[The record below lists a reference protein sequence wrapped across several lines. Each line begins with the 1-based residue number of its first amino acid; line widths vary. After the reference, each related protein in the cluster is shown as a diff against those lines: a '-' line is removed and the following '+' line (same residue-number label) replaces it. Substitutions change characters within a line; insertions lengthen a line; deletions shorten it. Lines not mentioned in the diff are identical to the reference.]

1 MKAIIGLLML
11 LINVCYTSV
20 FAAQTYLN
28 SQMPPERRVQVDRYT
43 GYKTNATLEE
53 VNPLLVMTQINFP
66 SRIQTVHDAIE
77 HALHH
82 SGYRVDWQQSAEAH
96 DVFSELKMPLVHRKL
111 NLMTLKDAITTLSGV
126 AWQIL
131 IDSVNRKLIIRLD
144 GDVAWQIASSSKTED
159 SLNAPRWAS
168 ASPNEPATMNHRTI
182 SSNLSIQA
190 KSGDGSVMT
199 QQIANQMMPKD
210 GGVMTQQIADQMM
223 PKDGGVM
230 TQQIADNEYLR
241 LRQLSDDDRVVT
253 KQIADQMM
261 PGDGSVVTKQIAD
274 QMMPGDGGV
283 MTQQIA
289 NQMMP
294 KDGGMITQQIAN
306 QMMPGDGSVVT
317 KQIIDQMMPGDGGVM
332 TQQIAD
338 NEYLRLRQL
347 SDDDRVVT
355 KQIIDQMMPGDGSVV
370 TQQIADQMMPGDGGV
385 MTQQIADNEYLH
397 LHQPPG
403 DGRVVTQQI
412 ADQMMPEDG
421 SVMTQQIVQ
430 ETNIG
435 YRDMVSAP
443 VESSDVP
450 SEQPSITRVDFAGGG
465 TSRQDD
471 LDLPNKIPN
480 IHRVQ
485 YIPERDAPRYIQP
498 DSTKLSES
506 DSRVMY
512 KNHTDNQLW
521 SVQPLIKAKEGIGS
535 LDEAVIVHYS
545 SISVKELIEILIP
558 EGWVVHYEV
567 SDAILKQ
574 KLVSHAESSRR
585 SALSALFKELNLKA
599 LFYPGQAVVLVAEK
613 TSSSNSS
620 YTPRS
625 KSIDKSGYDRASEP
639 LSDTPSPAVSRPQLD
654 NILKDAQTIKN
665 LMDNLELN
673 TK

>member
-111 NLMTLKDAITTLSGV
+111 NLMTLKDAITTLSG
-126 AWQIL
+126 APWQIL

-159 SLNAPRWAS
+159 SLNVPRWAS
-168 ASPNEPATMNHRTI
+168 ASLNESATMDHRTI

-190 KSGDGSVMT
+190 KSGDGGVMI
-199 QQIANQMMPKD
+199 QQIADQMMPQD

-223 PKDGGVM
+223 PQDGGVMIQQITDQMMPQDGGVM
-230 TQQIADNEYLR
+230 TQQIAD
-241 LRQLSDDDRVVT
+241 
-253 KQIADQMM
+253 QMM
-261 PGDGSVVTKQIAD
+261 PQ
-274 QMMPGDGGV
+274 
-283 MTQQIA
+283 
-289 NQMMP
+289 
-294 KDGGMITQQIAN
+294 
-306 QMMPGDGSVVT
+306 
-317 KQIIDQMMPGDGGVM
+317 DGGVM

-338 NEYLRLRQL
+338 
-347 SDDDRVVT
+347 
-355 KQIIDQMMPGDGSVV
+355 QMMP
-370 TQQIADQMMPGDGGV
+370 QDGGV
-385 MTQQIADNEYLH
+385 MTQQIAD
-397 LHQPPG
+397 QMMPQ
-403 DGRVVTQQI
+403 DGGVMTQQI
-412 ADQMMPEDG
+412 ADQMMPQDG
-421 SVMTQQIVQ
+421 GVMTQQITDQMMPQDGGVMTQQIADQMMPQDGGVMTQQIADQMMPQDGGVMTQQIADQMMPQDGGVMTQQIVQ
-430 ETNIG
+430 ETNIA
-435 YRDMVSAP
+435 YRDMVSVP
-443 VESSDVP
+443 VESSDMP
-450 SEQPSITRVDFAGGG
+450 SEQPSITWVDFAGGG
-465 TSRQDD
+465 TPRHDD
-471 LDLPNKIPN
+471 IDLHRKIPN

-545 SISVKELIEILIP
+545 SISVRELIEILIP

-585 SALSALFKELNLKA
+585 SALSSLFKELNLKA

-613 TSSSNSS
+613 TSSSNSR